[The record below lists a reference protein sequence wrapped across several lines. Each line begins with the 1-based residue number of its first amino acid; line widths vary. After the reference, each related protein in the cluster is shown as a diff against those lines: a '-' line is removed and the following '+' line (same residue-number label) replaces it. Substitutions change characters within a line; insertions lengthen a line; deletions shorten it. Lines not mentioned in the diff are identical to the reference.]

1 MELNLHQ
8 LEIFLCIARER
19 SFSRAAERLR
29 ISQPSVSIQIRNLED
44 SLEVK
49 LFERLGRRVY
59 LTREGKVVL
68 EHAKKISAIVSGL
81 QKEIKGLRG
90 IRRGQL
96 SAGCSR
102 VPSATLVPLAVAQ
115 FKAQYPETEISI
127 KTGRSHEVERW
138 VVENEVDLG
147 VIEGDPAGTLLTKE
161 PWYEDELVLV
171 VSPRSRL
178 LKRRRL
184 FVKEVLEEPFLIQSP
199 GIRPTFIERVFAE
212 KGMFIRNRI
221 TVGSREAVKTAVAAG
236 CGVSIMP
243 KSLIDTEQRAGV
255 LRAKKIYD
263 LDFRYPVNLIYRR
276 DKQLSQSALAF
287 AKLLKKQTMKSNVLP
302 FFRPGRKEKP
312 RLVS

>member
-1 MELNLHQ
+1 MEINFHQ

-19 SFSRAAERLR
+19 SFSKAAEQLR

-59 LTREGKVVL
+59 LTREGKAVL
-68 EHAKKISAIVSGL
+68 EQAKKISAIVSEL
-81 QKEIKGLRG
+81 QNNLKDLKG
-90 IRRGQL
+90 IRRGHL

-115 FKAQYPETEISI
+115 FKAQYPKTEISI

-138 VVENEVDLG
+138 VIENEVDLG
-147 VIEGDPAGTLLTKE
+147 VIEGDPAAAMLTKE
-161 PWYEDELVLV
+161 PWYTDELVLV
-171 VSPRSRL
+171 VSPRSHL
-178 LKRRRL
+178 LKKRRL

-212 KGMFIRNRI
+212 KGMAIKNRI
-221 TVGSREAVKTAVAAG
+221 TVGSREAVKAAVAAG

-243 KSLIDTEQRAGV
+243 RSLIDTEQRAGV
-255 LRAKKIYD
+255 LKAKKIHD
-263 LDFRYPVNLIYRR
+263 LDVRYPVNLIYRR
-276 DKQLSQSALAF
+276 DKQFSQPVLAF
-287 AKLLKKQTMKSNVLP
+287 AELLKKQTRKSNVLP
-302 FFRPGRKEKP
+302 LFSSSRKEKS

>member
-184 FVKEVLEEPFLIQSP
+184 FVKEVL
-199 GIRPTFIERVFAE
+199 GAVFDS
-212 KGMFIRNRI
+212 I
-221 TVGSREAVKTAVAAG
+221 AG
-236 CGVSIMP
+236 NQT
-243 KSLIDTEQRAGV
+243 D
-255 LRAKKIYD
+255 
-263 LDFRYPVNLIYRR
+263 IYRKGLRRER
-276 DKQLSQSALAF
+276 D
-287 AKLLKKQTMKSNVLP
+287 VH
-302 FFRPGRKEKP
+302 
-312 RLVS
+312 